1 RPRGLLSTFKRYVVV
16 LWCEKLGQISLAVTT
31 LFWGVGATL
40 QLSVIEGGAQHV
52 GFRLAQ
58 CSVWR
63 GITSSGTVIGRSLAG
78 RVPLHRALS
87 VLPMGVL
94 MGLMVL
100 FMLVVK
106 STWAVYTLLL
116 VIGALSGYFVV
127 PMNALLQ
134 HRGHVLLSAGHSIAV
149 QNFNEQSNILL
160 MLGLY
165 SLMLWLDISI
175 YVIIVFFGLL
185 VTTLMLFFIWWNRYN
200 HKINPELPQLIGQ

>member
-1 RPRGLLSTFKRYVVV
+1 VASHCCLLACLPVALLPPIPTLFPY
-16 LWCEKLGQISLAVTT
+16 TT
-31 LFWGVGATL
+31 LFRSA
-40 QLSVIEGGAQHV
+40 
-52 GFRLAQ
+52 
-58 CSVWR
+58 
-63 GITSSGTVIGRSLAG
+63 SLAG
-78 RVPLHRALS
+78 RVPLQRALS

-106 STWAVYTLLL
+106 STWAVYTLLI

-165 SLMLWLDISI
+165 SLML
-175 YVIIVFFGLL
+175 
-185 VTTLMLFFIWWNRYN
+185 
-200 HKINPELPQLIGQ
+200 